1 VPSKILDTD
10 RKFDAWEFQ
19 VCGNTHNLEVR
30 YKSPARSGAD
40 AYKGRSRL
48 DAPTF
53 YVTSKSPPFH
63 LENGDVSALHEQVE
77 RTLEDYHAP
86 KQWEKILVVRTKHDS
101 HAASI
106 YEKNV
111 LHHLKASV
119 RVTAW
124 QRTMGRDGR
133 QMYRETER
141 GEPGRT
147 QFGTITEAEQKTI
160 GELKDTAVAVL
171 PDTKENRKMLGDFIK
186 RLNEVFGQMRKAMH
200 QDQFLATLASRQPL
214 LPGPTGE

>member
-1 VPSKILDTD
+1 
-10 RKFDAWEFQ
+10 
-19 VCGNTHNLEVR
+19 
-30 YKSPARSGAD
+30 
-40 AYKGRSRL
+40 
-48 DAPTF
+48 
-53 YVTSKSPPFH
+53 
-63 LENGDVSALHEQVE
+63 
-77 RTLEDYHAP
+77 
-86 KQWEKILVVRTKHDS
+86 
-101 HAASI
+101 
-106 YEKNV
+106 
-111 LHHLKASV
+111 LKASV